1 LSSDF
6 PTAEYTEMLESA
18 FTRLRAS
25 QCRTL
30 PVMSRGRLIG
40 LMTLDNVGE
49 FVMIQSALGIRG
61 AAAR

>member
-1 LSSDF
+1 
-6 PTAEYTEMLESA
+6 
-18 FTRLRAS
+18 
-25 QCRTL
+25 
-30 PVMSRGRLIG
+30 MSRGRLIG